1 MSELKNDRLI
11 RALLR
16 QPVTTTPIWIMRQA
30 GRYLPEYRELR
41 ERVGSFL
48 TLCKTS
54 ELACEA
60 TLQPLARFDLDAAI
74 IFSDILTIPEAM
86 GMTLEFVEN
95 GGPRFA
101 APVRDERAIRALR
114 RPVPEEDLDY
124 VLESIRLVRNA
135 LDGKVPLI
143 GFTGS
148 PWTLAVYMV
157 EGASGGFSV
166 ITTMLHERPQLL
178 DALLEKL
185 SDAVAAHLNAQIR
198 AGAQCVMVFDTWGG
212 ILPDDQYV
220 SFSLEPTRRIFER
233 LPRAHDDAVVPR
245 ILFTKSGGRRLE
257 EMAGSGCDALGLD
270 HEADIG
276 EARRRVGDRMAL
288 QGNLDPAVMLKSPDA
303 IRAEARKILRAF
315 GDGPGHVFNLG
326 HGITP
331 DVPPDNVAVL
341 VEAVHGWA
349 R

>member
-1 MSELKNDRLI
+1 MSKLKNDCLI

-16 QPVTTTPIWIMRQA
+16 KSVDMKPIWIMRQA
-30 GRYLPEYRELR
+30 GRYLPEYRRLR
-41 ERVGSFL
+41 ERAGSFL
-48 TLCKTS
+48 ALCKTP

-86 GMTLEFVEN
+86 GMQLEFVEN
-95 GGPRFA
+95 GGPRFT
-101 APVRDERAIRALR
+101 APVRDEKAVCALR
-114 RPVPEEDLDY
+114 FPAPEEGLDY
-124 VLESIRLVRNA
+124 VLESIRLVRNE

-157 EGASGGFSV
+157 EGAGGSFDIV
-166 ITTMLHERPQLL
+166 MAMLRERPQLL
-178 DALLEKL
+178 GTLLEKL

-198 AGAQCVMVFDTWGG
+198 AGAQCVMLFDTWGG
-212 ILPDDQYV
+212 ILSDDQYV
-220 SFSLEPTRRIFER
+220 AFSLEPTKRVFEQ
-233 LPRAHDDAVVPR
+233 LPRMHDALAVPR

-270 HEADIG
+270 HEADIA
-276 EARRRVGDRMAL
+276 EARRRVGDRVAL
-288 QGNLDPAVMLKSPDA
+288 QGNLDPAVLLEPPEA
-303 IRAEARKILRAF
+303 IRDKAHRILRDF

-331 DVPPDNVAVL
+331 DVPPDHVAAL
-341 VEAVHGWA
+341 VEAVHGWT